1 MEILR
6 EVRLYGHLGKRFGR
20 IHHLAVESAAEAV
33 RALCVV
39 IEGFERY
46 VLQHSSPGYR
56 VWAGRANLVAD
67 DLAQPVGTREVI
79 RIVPVVEGA
88 KRRGLGQTIVGAVL
102 IVAGMAITA
111 ASGGTASP
119 VGTAMVNAGI
129 AMAIGGVIQMLS
141 PQRGADGTEQDKNGP
156 SYSFNG
162 AVNVDAE
169 GGCVPV
175 LYGEMIV
182 GSVVISGG
190 IRTADIAV

>member
-6 EVRLYGHLGKRFGR
+6 EVRLYGHLGQRFGR
-20 IHHLAVESAAEAV
+20 IHHLAVETTAEAV

-46 VLQHSSPGYR
+46 VLQHSAPGYR
-56 VWAGRANLVAD
+56 VWAGRANLGAD

-102 IVAGMAITA
+102 IVAGMVMTA
-111 ASGGTASP
+111 YGVPGGAQVTQ
-119 VGTAMVNAGI
+119 AGI
-129 AMAIGGVIQMLS
+129 AMVIGGVIQMLS

>member
-6 EVRLYGHLGKRFGR
+6 EVRLYGHLGKRFGL

-39 IEGFERY
+39 IDGFERY

-56 VWAGRANLVAD
+56 VWAGRANLGAD
-67 DLAQPVGTREVI
+67 ELAQPVGTREVI

-88 KRRGLGQTIVGAVL
+88 KRQGLGQTIVGAVL
-102 IVAGMAITA
+102 IVAGMVMTA
-111 ASGGTASP
+111 YGVPGGAQVTQ
-119 VGTAMVNAGI
+119 AGI
-129 AMAIGGVIQMLS
+129 AMVIGGVIQMLS
-141 PQRGADGTEQDKNGP
+141 PQRGADGTEQDKNTP

>member
-6 EVRLYGHLGKRFGR
+6 EVRLYGNLGKRFGR
-20 IHHLAVESAAEAV
+20 IHHLAVETTAEAV

-46 VLQHSSPGYR
+46 VLQHSAPGYR
-56 VWAGRANLVAD
+56 VWAGRANLGAD

-102 IVAGMAITA
+102 IVAGMVMTA
-111 ASGGTASP
+111 YGVPGGAQVTQ
-119 VGTAMVNAGI
+119 AGI
-129 AMAIGGVIQMLS
+129 AMVIGGVIQMLS

>member
-1 MEILR
+1 MTAQVLR
-6 EVRLYGHLGKRFGR
+6 EVRLYGHLGRRFGR

-39 IEGFERY
+39 VEGFERY
-46 VLQHSSPGYR
+46 VLQHSAPGYR
-56 VWAGRANLVAD
+56 VWAGRANLGAD

-88 KRRGLGQTIVGAVL
+88 KRQGLGQTIVGAVL
-102 IVAGMAITA
+102 IVAGMVMTA
-111 ASGGTASP
+111 YGVPGGAQVTQ
-119 VGTAMVNAGI
+119 AGI
-129 AMAIGGVIQMLS
+129 AMVIGGVIQMLS

-182 GSVVISGG
+182 GSVVVSGG

>member
-1 MEILR
+1 MTAQVLR
-6 EVRLYGHLGKRFGR
+6 EVRLYGHLGRRFGR

-39 IEGFERY
+39 VEGFERY
-46 VLQHSSPGYR
+46 VLQHSAPGYR
-56 VWAGRANLVAD
+56 VWAGRANLGAD

-88 KRRGLGQTIVGAVL
+88 KRQGIGQTIVGAVL
-102 IVAGMAITA
+102 IVAGMVMTA
-111 ASGGTASP
+111 YGVPGGAQVTQ
-119 VGTAMVNAGI
+119 AGI
-129 AMAIGGVIQMLS
+129 AMVIGGVIQMLS

-182 GSVVISGG
+182 GSVVVSGG

>member
-20 IHHLAVESAAEAV
+20 IHHLAVETTAEAV

-46 VLQHSSPGYR
+46 VLQHSAPGYR
-56 VWAGRANLVAD
+56 VWAGRANLGAD

-88 KRRGLGQTIVGAVL
+88 KRKGLGQTIMGAVL
-102 IVAGMAITA
+102 VVAGIMLTPYDPILGPALVQT
-111 ASGGTASP
+111 G
-119 VGTAMVNAGI
+119 VAMI
-129 AMAIGGVIQMLS
+129 IGGVIQMLS

>member
-1 MEILR
+1 MTAQVLR
-6 EVRLYGHLGKRFGR
+6 EVRLYGHLGRRFGR

-39 IEGFERY
+39 VEGFERY
-46 VLQHSSPGYR
+46 VLQHSAPGYR
-56 VWAGRANLVAD
+56 VWAGRANLGAD

-88 KRRGLGQTIVGAVL
+88 KRQGLGQTIVGAVL
-102 IVAGMAITA
+102 IVAGMVMTA
-111 ASGGTASP
+111 YSVPGGAQVTQ
-119 VGTAMVNAGI
+119 AGI
-129 AMAIGGVIQMLS
+129 AMVIGGVIQMLS

-182 GSVVISGG
+182 GSVVVSGG

>member
-20 IHHLAVESAAEAV
+20 IHHLAVETTAEAV

-46 VLQHSSPGYR
+46 VLQHSAPGYR
-56 VWAGRANLVAD
+56 VWAGRANLGAD

-102 IVAGMAITA
+102 IVAGMVMTA
-111 ASGGTASP
+111 YGVPGGAQVTQ
-119 VGTAMVNAGI
+119 AGI
-129 AMAIGGVIQMLS
+129 AMVIGGVIQMLS

>member
-1 MEILR
+1 MTMEILR

-39 IEGFERY
+39 IDGFERY
-46 VLQHSSPGYR
+46 VRQHSAPGYR
-56 VWAGRANLVAD
+56 VWSGRANLGAD

-88 KRRGLGQTIVGAVL
+88 KRQGLGQTILGSVL
-102 IVAGMAITA
+102 IVAGMVMTA
-111 ASGGTASP
+111 YGVPGGTQVTQIGIS
-119 VGTAMVNAGI
+119 MV
-129 AMAIGGVIQMLS
+129 IGGVIQMLS
-141 PQRGADGTEQDKNGP
+141 PQRGADGTEQDKNSA

>member
-20 IHHLAVESAAEAV
+20 IHHLAVETTAEAV

-46 VLQHSSPGYR
+46 VLQHSAPGYR
-56 VWAGRANLVAD
+56 VWAGRANLGAD

-79 RIVPVVEGA
+79 RIVPVVEAA

-102 IVAGMAITA
+102 IVAGMVMTA
-111 ASGGTASP
+111 YGVPGGAQVTQ
-119 VGTAMVNAGI
+119 AGI
-129 AMAIGGVIQMLS
+129 AMVIGGVIQMLS

>member
-20 IHHLAVESAAEAV
+20 IHHLAVETTAEAV

-46 VLQHSSPGYR
+46 VLQHSAPGYR
-56 VWAGRANLVAD
+56 VWAGRANLGAD

-102 IVAGMAITA
+102 IVAGMVMTA
-111 ASGGTASP
+111 YGVPGGAQVTQ
-119 VGTAMVNAGI
+119 AGI
-129 AMAIGGVIQMLS
+129 AMVIGGVIQMLS

-175 LYGEMIV
+175 LYGEMTV

>member
-39 IEGFERY
+39 IDGFERY

-56 VWAGRANLVAD
+56 VWAGRANLGAD

-88 KRRGLGQTIVGAVL
+88 KRKGLGQTIMGAVL
-102 IVAGMAITA
+102 VVAGIMLTPYDPILGPALVQT
-111 ASGGTASP
+111 G
-119 VGTAMVNAGI
+119 VAMI
-129 AMAIGGVIQMLS
+129 IGGVIQMLS

>member
-1 MEILR
+1 MTQILR
-6 EVRLYGHLGKRFGR
+6 EVRLYGHLGQRFGR
-20 IHHLAVESAAEAV
+20 VHHLAVESAAEAV

-39 IEGFERY
+39 LDGFERY
-46 VLQHSSPGYR
+46 LMTTSSPGYR
-56 VWAGRANLVAD
+56 VWAGRVNLGAEE
-67 DLAQPVGTREVI
+67 LALPSGSREVI

-88 KRRGLGQTIVGAVL
+88 KRQGLGQTILGAVL
-102 IVAGMAITA
+102 VVAGMYLTA
-111 ASGGTASP
+111 NGGGPIGAALTQA
-119 VGTAMVNAGI
+119 GWAMIV
-129 AMAIGGVIQMLS
+129 GGVIQMLS
-141 PQRGADGTEQDKNGP
+141 PQRGADGTEQDKNTP

-190 IRTADIAV
+190 IRTADIATA

>member
-39 IEGFERY
+39 IDGFERH
-46 VLQHSSPGYR
+46 VLQHGSPGYR
-56 VWAGRANLVAD
+56 VWAGRANLGAD
-67 DLAQPVGTREVI
+67 ELAQPVGTREVI

-88 KRRGLGQTIVGAVL
+88 KRQGLGQTIVGAVL
-102 IVAGMAITA
+102 IVAGMVMTA
-111 ASGGTASP
+111 YGVPGGAQVTQ
-119 VGTAMVNAGI
+119 AGI
-129 AMAIGGVIQMLS
+129 AMVIGGVIQMLS

>member
-6 EVRLYGHLGKRFGR
+6 EVRLYGHLGRRFGR

-39 IEGFERY
+39 VEGFERY
-46 VLQHSSPGYR
+46 VLQHSAPGYR
-56 VWAGRANLVAD
+56 VWAGRANLGAD

-79 RIVPVVEGA
+79 RVVPVMEGS
-88 KRRGLGQTIVGAVL
+88 KRRGLGQTILGAVL
-102 IVAGMAITA
+102 VVAGIMLTPYDPIL
-111 ASGGTASP
+111 GP
-119 VGTAMVNAGI
+119 AMVQTGV
-129 AMAIGGVIQMLS
+129 AMVIGGVIQMLS

-182 GSVVISGG
+182 GSVVVSGG

>member
-20 IHHLAVESAAEAV
+20 IHHLAVETTAEAV

-46 VLQHSSPGYR
+46 VLQHSAPGYR
-56 VWAGRANLVAD
+56 VWAGRANLGAD

-88 KRRGLGQTIVGAVL
+88 KRKGLGQTIMGAVL
-102 IVAGMAITA
+102 VVAGIMLTPYDPILGPALVQT
-111 ASGGTASP
+111 G
-119 VGTAMVNAGI
+119 VAMI
-129 AMAIGGVIQMLS
+129 IGGVIQMLS

-182 GSVVISGG
+182 GSVVVSGG

>member
-20 IHHLAVESAAEAV
+20 IHHLAVETTAEAV

-46 VLQHSSPGYR
+46 VLQHSAPGYR
-56 VWAGRANLVAD
+56 VWAGRANLGAD

-88 KRRGLGQTIVGAVL
+88 KRKGLGQTIMGAVL
-102 IVAGMAITA
+102 VVAGIMLTPYDPILGPALVQT
-111 ASGGTASP
+111 G
-119 VGTAMVNAGI
+119 VAMI
-129 AMAIGGVIQMLS
+129 IGGVIQMLS

-175 LYGEMIV
+175 LYGDMIV